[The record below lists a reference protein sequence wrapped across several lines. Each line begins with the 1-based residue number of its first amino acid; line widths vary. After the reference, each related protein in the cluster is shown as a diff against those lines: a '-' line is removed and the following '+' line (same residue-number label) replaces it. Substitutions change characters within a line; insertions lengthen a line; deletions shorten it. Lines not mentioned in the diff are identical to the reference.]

1 MTSGKTILI
10 LGGGIGGIVAATELR
25 KQLSSKH
32 RIVVIER
39 LAEHVFPPSL
49 LWVASGARDAK
60 QISKPV
66 SSLTRKGIEV
76 IQGTIENIDAEKKA
90 VMVDGKQ
97 LHGDYLII
105 ATGAELAP
113 ETVPGLMEAGHN
125 LYSLEGAQAIR
136 NASLQLD
143 KGKVVVLVCAM
154 PFKCP
159 AAPYEAAMLLESDFR
174 KRGLAK
180 NVRVEIYSP
189 EPGPMPVTGPEVSQQ
204 VRAMVESKGVAY
216 FPHHAVKDID
226 PETREI
232 HFANGDGKPFDLLVY
247 IPPHRAPAVIR
258 EAGLLGENGWIP
270 VDQFTLAT
278 KYQDVYAIGDVAG
291 IPLKNGKPLPKA
303 GVLAHGQA
311 EVVANNIAVAI
322 NGSGN
327 TESFNGHGE
336 CFLEVGDGMA
346 GMGKGNFYAEPNPD
360 IKMKPPGRLLHF
372 GKILFEKYWLY
383 RL

>member
-1 MTSGKTILI
+1 MATGKTILI

-25 KQLSSKH
+25 KKLPSLH

-39 LAEHVFPPSL
+39 LADHVFPPSL

-60 QISKPV
+60 QISKPI
-66 SSLTRKGIEV
+66 SSLARKGIEV
-76 IQGTIENIDAEKKA
+76 IQGTIEKIDAEKKA
-90 VMVDGKQ
+90 VMVDGTQ
-97 LHGDYLII
+97 HHGDYLII

-113 ETVPGLMEAGHN
+113 ETVPGLKAAGHN
-125 LYSLEGAQAIR
+125 LYSLEGAQSIR
-136 NASLQLD
+136 NASLKLN
-143 KGKVVVLVCAM
+143 KGKVVVLVCSM

-174 KRGLAK
+174 KRGLAR
-180 NVRVEIYSP
+180 NVSVEIYSP

-204 VRAMVESKGVAY
+204 VRTMVESKGVTY
-216 FPHHAVKDID
+216 FPQYAVKEVD
-226 PETREI
+226 PVAREI
-232 HFANGDGKPFDLLVY
+232 HFTNGEEKPFDLLVY
-247 IPPHRAPAVIR
+247 IPPHRAPTVVR

-270 VDQFTLAT
+270 VDRFTLAT
-278 KYQDVYAIGDVAG
+278 KFQDVYAIGDIAG
-291 IPLKNGKPLPKA
+291 IPLSNGKPLPKA

-311 EVVANNIAVAI
+311 EVVANNIVVAI
-322 NGSGN
+322 NGAGS
-327 TESFNGHGE
+327 TASFNGHGE

-360 IKMKPPGRLLHF
+360 IKMNRPGRLLHF

>member
-1 MTSGKTILI
+1 MTLGKTILI

-25 KQLSSKH
+25 KKLSSQH
-32 RIVVIER
+32 RIVVIEQ
-39 LAEHVFPPSL
+39 LTDHVFPPSL
-49 LWVASGARDAK
+49 LWIASGARNAK

-66 SSLTRKGIEV
+66 SSLSRQGIEV
-76 IQGTIENIDAEKKA
+76 IHASIEKIDPENKA
-90 VMVDGKQ
+90 VIANGKQ
-97 LHGDYLII
+97 YQGDYIII

-113 ETVPGLMEAGHN
+113 ETVPGLMESGHN
-125 LYSLEGAQAIR
+125 LYSLDGAQAIR
-136 NASLQLD
+136 NASLKLNN
-143 KGKVVVLVCAM
+143 GKVVVLVCSM

-180 NVRVEIYSP
+180 KVSVEIYSP
-189 EPGPMPVTGPEVSQQ
+189 EPGPMPVTGPVVSQQ
-204 VRAMVESKGVAY
+204 VRTMVESKGVTY
-216 FPHHAVKDID
+216 FPQHTVKEID
-226 PETREI
+226 SAARKIYFSNEEE
-232 HFANGDGKPFDLLVY
+232 KSFDLLVY
-247 IPPHRAPAVIR
+247 IPPHRAPAIVR
-258 EAGLLGENGWIP
+258 EAGLVGENGWIP
-270 VDQFTLAT
+270 VNRSNLAT
-278 KYQDVYAIGDVAG
+278 QYEGVFAIGDVAG
-291 IPLKNGKPLPKA
+291 IPLANGKPLPKA

-322 NGSGN
+322 NSSGN
-327 TESFNGHGE
+327 LESFNGHGE

-383 RL
+383 KL

>member
-10 LGGGIGGIVAATELR
+10 LGGGIGGIVVATELR
-25 KQLSSKH
+25 KKLSKQH
-32 RIVVIER
+32 RVVVIER
-39 LAEHVFPPSL
+39 LTDHVFPPSL
-49 LWVASGARDAK
+49 LWVASGDRNAK

-66 SSLTRKGIEV
+66 NNLSRKGIDV
-76 IQGTIENIDAEKKA
+76 IQGVIEKIDPTEKK
-90 VMVDGKQ
+90 VVVDGKEFA
-97 LHGDYLII
+97 GDYLII

-113 ETVPGLMEAGHN
+113 ESVPGLMEAGHN

-136 NASLQLD
+136 KKCLELK
-143 KGKVVVLVCAM
+143 KGKVVVLVCSM

-174 KRGLAK
+174 KRGLA
-180 NVRVEIYSP
+180 NQVSVEIYSP

-204 VRAMVESKGVAY
+204 VRNMVESKGVTY
-216 FPHHAVKDID
+216 FPQYTVKNIASA
-226 PETREI
+226 TREI
-232 HFANGDGKPFDLLVY
+232 HFVNGEEKPFDLLVY
-247 IPPHRAPAVIR
+247 VPPHRASTVVR
-258 EAGLLGENGWIP
+258 DAGLLGENGWIP
-270 VDQFTLAT
+270 VNRFTLVT
-278 KYQDVYAIGDVAG
+278 KFKDVYAIGDIAG
-291 IPLKNGKPLPKA
+291 IPLSNGKPLPKA

-311 EVVANNIAVAI
+311 EVVANNISVAI
-322 NGSGN
+322 NGTGT
-327 TESFNGHGE
+327 TESFKGHGE
-336 CFLEVGDGMA
+336 CFLEIGDGMA